1 MNALIICNGSISDYS
16 YYKKYFAEADMV
28 ICADG
33 GADHAR
39 RFGIKPDFLVGDFD
53 SVNNSNLDYFRE
65 IGTNILTFPAEKDMT
80 DTELA
85 VEFAVDKGATTVTII
100 GGIGTRFDHTLSN
113 VLILRKLLSLGVK
126 GIIADENNEITL
138 IDSSIKLQK
147 ERNTKVSILPL
158 TSRVEGI
165 TNKGLYYSLDNF
177 TLDMGSSRGVSNE
190 FISDTA
196 EISIRKGLLLV
207 IKSRD

>member
-1 MNALIICNGSISDYS
+1 MNVLIICNGSIADYS
-16 YYKKYFAEADMV
+16 YYEKYFIKADLV

-39 RFGIKPDFLVGDFD
+39 RFGIKPDFLLGDFD
-53 SVNNSNLDYFRE
+53 SVNGSNLSYFKE
-65 IGTNILTFPAEKDMT
+65 IGTNILTFPAQKDLT

-85 VEFAVDKGATTVTII
+85 VEFAVEKGASSITII
-100 GGIGTRFDHTLSN
+100 GGIGTRFDHTFSN
-113 VLILRKLLSLGVK
+113 VLTLRKLLSLGVK
-126 GIIADENNEITL
+126 GVIVDEHNEITL
-138 IDSSIKLQK
+138 IDSSIKLDR
-147 ERNTKVSILPL
+147 EENTRISILPL

-165 TNKGLYYSLDNF
+165 TNKGLYYRLENF
-177 TLDMGSSRGVSNE
+177 TLDMGSSRGISNE

-196 EISIRKGLLLV
+196 EISITKGLLLV

>member
-1 MNALIICNGSISDYS
+1 MNVLIICNGNISDYS
-16 YYKKYFAEADMV
+16 YYKKYFAEADIV

-39 RFGIKPDFLVGDFD
+39 RFGIKPDYLIGDFD
-53 SVNNSNLDYFRE
+53 SVNNSNLNYFRE

-85 VEFAVDKGATTVTII
+85 VEFAIEKGASKVIII
-100 GGIGTRFDHTLSN
+100 GGIGTRFDHTLAN
-113 VLILRKLLSLGVK
+113 VFILRKLLSLGIK

-147 ERNTKVSILPL
+147 EESSKISVLPL

-165 TNKGLYYSLDNF
+165 TNKGLYYKLDNF
-177 TLDMGSSRGVSNE
+177 TLDMGSSRGISNE

-196 EISIRKGLLLV
+196 EISIKKGLLLV